1 SDKVTTSNRARSE
14 LSVLG
19 TLRAAP
25 GGAAPIAASGTVA
38 YEARQVAKGMRAL
51 DFERRTRPFIETY
64 LSGLFPEGETSLEA
78 FYGEISPDAASA
90 AGGVGGD
97 KDLRAVLGDVALS
110 MQVSYPAGVL
120 ASWLLPRDDAAVR
133 ADGMKLSRS

>member
-1 SDKVTTSNRARSE
+1 MYEFSASDKVTTSNRARSE

-51 DFERRTRPFIETY
+51 DFERRTRPFLETY
-64 LSGLFPEGETSLEA
+64 LSGLFPDGEASLEA
-78 FYGEISPDAASA
+78 FYGVVSSDA

-97 KDLRAVLGDVALS
+97 KDALRTVLGDVAVS
-110 MQVSYPAGVL
+110 MQVTYPAGVL
-120 ASWLLPRDDAAVR
+120 DSWLLPRDEA
-133 ADGMKLSRS
+133 